1 MISQNK
7 QQKQIEMAWRNV
19 RDVETAQ
26 SDPPSLKLDKVP
38 QITTCQVTLKY
49 PYKHLI
55 YCTVKIRKNFVNT
68 FQHGRLSSIGYLR
81 GGGAGREETA
91 MADSSPSVSMS
102 KLGKLCGWCSAA
114 ESELTVG

>member
-55 YCTVKIRKNFVNT
+55 YCTVKIRKDL
-68 FQHGRLSSIGYLR
+68 LS
-81 GGGAGREETA
+81 T
-91 MADSSPSVSMS
+91 PFN
-102 KLGKLCGWCSAA
+102 
-114 ESELTVG
+114 TVGCRRLAICVGEEREGKKRRWQTLRRVYR